1 MAKDNPRARRLGEQI
16 QRELTD
22 LLRRDVKDG
31 RIGNVTITAVSV
43 TGDLRT
49 ARVYYLVF
57 GKDGPDPK
65 VQRGLESAAG
75 FLRNALSRSLMIRYT
90 PTLSFELDT
99 SIEHGVRLTQ
109 LIDSVNKPT
118 DAHQHRRHSVAR
130 QTLGPELSRRRGPR
144 QTAVRRPQGGT
155 YRLARSACVGHA
167 AHMLRRGHQIRRP
180 TARCGQDLPR
190 HGVSGRA
197 HRQRRPRIR
206 GHREAR
212 A

>member
-1 MAKDNPRARRLGEQI
+1 MTTKDNPRARRLGEQI
-16 QRELTD
+16 QRELGE
-22 LLRRDVKDG
+22 LLRRDVKDE

-90 PTLSFELDT
+90 PTLTFELDT

-109 LIDSVNKPT
+109 LIDSVTKP
-118 DAHQHRRHSVAR
+118 
-130 QTLGPELSRRRGPR
+130 ESR
-144 QTAVRRPQGGT
+144 A
-155 YRLARSACVGHA
+155 
-167 AHMLRRGHQIRRP
+167 
-180 TARCGQDLPR
+180 
-190 HGVSGRA
+190 
-197 HRQRRPRIR
+197 
-206 GHREAR
+206 AR
-212 A
+212 APEGEGGAPDAEDDHVIDEGDPSPGGR

>member
-16 QRELTD
+16 QRELTE

-90 PTLSFELDT
+90 PTLAFELDT

-109 LIDSVNKPT
+109 LIDSVNKPRT
-118 DAHQHRRHSVAR
+118 DVHEP
-130 QTLGPELSRRRGPR
+130 GDGDDD
-144 QTAVRRPQGGT
+144 
-155 YRLARSACVGHA
+155 GHVVDEGDYNPA
-167 AHMLRRGHQIRRP
+167 EK
-180 TARCGQDLPR
+180 TD
-190 HGVSGRA
+190 
-197 HRQRRPRIR
+197 
-206 GHREAR
+206 
-212 A
+212 

>member
-16 QRELTD
+16 QRELGE
-22 LLRRDVKDG
+22 LLRRNVKDE

-57 GKDGPDPK
+57 GKDGPDVK

-75 FLRNALSRSLMIRYT
+75 FMRNALSKSLMIRYT

-109 LIDSVNKPT
+109 LIDSINKGAKA
-118 DAHQHRRHSVAR
+118 DADADAPPAAAGSPPCASS
-130 QTLGPELSRRRGPR
+130 ED
-144 QTAVRRPQGGT
+144 
-155 YRLARSACVGHA
+155 GHVIDE
-167 AHMLRRGHQIRRP
+167 G
-180 TARCGQDLPR
+180 
-190 HGVSGRA
+190 
-197 HRQRRPRIR
+197 
-206 GHREAR
+206 
-212 A
+212 

>member
-57 GKDGPDPK
+57 GKEGPDPK

-109 LIDSVNKPT
+109 LIDSVNKPGVATPRASAPGASPAGGPDEPADGDDDGHVVDEGDYDPAENRAEKT
-118 DAHQHRRHSVAR
+118 D
-130 QTLGPELSRRRGPR
+130 
-144 QTAVRRPQGGT
+144 
-155 YRLARSACVGHA
+155 
-167 AHMLRRGHQIRRP
+167 
-180 TARCGQDLPR
+180 
-190 HGVSGRA
+190 
-197 HRQRRPRIR
+197 
-206 GHREAR
+206 
-212 A
+212 